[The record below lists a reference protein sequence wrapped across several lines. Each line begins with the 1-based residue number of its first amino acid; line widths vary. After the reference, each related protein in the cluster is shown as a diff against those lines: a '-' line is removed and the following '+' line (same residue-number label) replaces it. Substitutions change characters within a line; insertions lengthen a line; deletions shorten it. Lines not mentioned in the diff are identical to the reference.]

1 MCDEIRG
8 QDEAKHPDDLYSG
21 DTLIRICF
29 LSLAYCYHLMTGFNY
44 LKIMLKQ
51 IKKGGKNSLIT

>member
-1 MCDEIRG
+1 MCDEIRE

-29 LSLAYCYHLMTGFNY
+29 LSLEYCYRLMTDFKY

-51 IKKGGKNSLIT
+51 LKKGGKSSPIT